1 MSENRLGGKVRN
13 LRRKRGLTQAKLAE
27 QLGIST
33 SYLNLI
39 ENNRRPLSA
48 PLLIKLAQEFQ
59 IDLQS
64 FASDAADGVHSHL
77 MEVFS
82 DPMFDSFEL
91 AGSDV
96 RELSAHHPAIAKA
109 VLSLYDR
116 YKETHDSFYS
126 LAGHFEGMP
135 RNTLGENRLPT
146 EEVNDLMQRCSN
158 HFPDLEYA
166 AEELRKDAGLKGEDI
181 FPGLAAY
188 LNKRF
193 GIEVRILRHSVM
205 DGVLRRFD
213 RENSVLYLSEVLRR
227 GSRNFQI
234 AHQVGLATQ
243 EAVFEKITRDETLTC
258 DESRSLARVALANY
272 FAGAVLMPYEP
283 FLDAAR
289 TERYDLELLGH
300 RFRTSFEQVCHRL
313 TTMRRPG
320 NEGIPLHL
328 IRIDVAGNISKRHSA
343 SGLRFA
349 RFSASCPRWNVHKAF
364 LTPGVIRTQV
374 SEMPDGQVFFCW
386 ARTLYKES
394 GGYKSQH
401 HFQAIGMGCDVRYA
415 KDVIYSDGVN
425 LEDHEARVR
434 SGVTCR
440 VCERTDC
447 EQRAFPALQFPLK
460 INENVKGSSFF
471 SPSTP
476 TD

>member
-1 MSENRLGGKVRN
+1 M
-13 LRRKRGLTQAKLAE
+13 AE

-158 HFPDLEYA
+158 HF
-166 AEELRKDAGLKGEDI
+166 
-181 FPGLAAY
+181 
-188 LNKRF
+188 
-193 GIEVRILRHSVM
+193 
-205 DGVLRRFD
+205 
-213 RENSVLYLSEVLRR
+213 
-227 GSRNFQI
+227 
-234 AHQVGLATQ
+234 
-243 EAVFEKITRDETLTC
+243 
-258 DESRSLARVALANY
+258 SRS
-272 FAGAVLMPYEP
+272 
-283 FLDAAR
+283 
-289 TERYDLELLGH
+289 
-300 RFRTSFEQVCHRL
+300 
-313 TTMRRPG
+313 
-320 NEGIPLHL
+320 
-328 IRIDVAGNISKRHSA
+328 
-343 SGLRFA
+343 
-349 RFSASCPRWNVHKAF
+349 
-364 LTPGVIRTQV
+364 
-374 SEMPDGQVFFCW
+374 
-386 ARTLYKES
+386 
-394 GGYKSQH
+394 
-401 HFQAIGMGCDVRYA
+401 
-415 KDVIYSDGVN
+415 
-425 LEDHEARVR
+425 
-434 SGVTCR
+434 
-440 VCERTDC
+440 
-447 EQRAFPALQFPLK
+447 
-460 INENVKGSSFF
+460 
-471 SPSTP
+471 
-476 TD
+476 